1 MADSALL
8 TRPAARPA
16 AATGRR
22 RHLTR
27 NNPVGYLFIA
37 PAILGFGLFVVYPL
51 IMSAYYSLTQWN
63 GITTPKFVGF
73 ANYKY
78 MLTQDPVF
86 WKSVGLTVIFA
97 VISVPLSLIFG
108 LALAVLLN
116 RKFRG
121 VKIFRTIFFLPVVL
135 PSIAVLTMWK
145 YLFDPQFGLA
155 NQVLSWLHLPTSQWL
170 SSAHSALPT
179 IILIGLW
186 GVGGSMIIF
195 LAGLQNVPDELYEA
209 AKLDGANG
217 PRSFLHI
224 TMPMITPILLLQL
237 ILQINAAFQTF
248 NQVAILTQGG
258 PDNSTDLLMYKIYSD
273 GFSSVNT
280 PLMGYATAEVWFL
293 FILVM
298 IVTAFTFRT
307 SSMWVYNANDAR
319 N

>member
-8 TRPAARPA
+8 TASAG
-16 AATGRR
+16 AATRAVRR
-22 RHLTR
+22 RRLTV
-27 NNPVGYLFIA
+27 NNRAGYLFIA
-37 PAILGFGLFVVYPL
+37 PGIIGFGLFVVYPL
-51 IMSAYYSLTQWN
+51 VMSAYYSLTRWN
-63 GITTPKFVGF
+63 GVTTPQFVGF
-73 ANYKY
+73 QNYVY

-86 WKSVGLTVIFA
+86 WKSVALTVIFA
-97 VISVPLSLIFG
+97 VISVPLSLIAG

-116 RKFRG
+116 RKLRG

-135 PSIAVLTMWK
+135 PSVAVLTMWK

-170 SSAHSALPT
+170 SSPHTALAT
-179 IILIGLW
+179 IILIGIW
-186 GVGGSMIIF
+186 GVGSTMIIF

-209 AKLDGANG
+209 AKLDGAGG
-217 PRSFLHI
+217 PRTFLSI
-224 TMPMITPILLLQL
+224 TLPMITPILLLQL

-258 PDNSTDLLMYKIYSD
+258 PDNSTNLLMYKIYHD
-273 GFSSVNT
+273 GFNSVNT

-293 FILVM
+293 FVLVM

-307 SSMWVYNANDAR
+307 SSMWVYNANETR